1 VENKSP
7 LSQIKIVEAGEGI
20 SAAFGAKM
28 IADIGAEVV
37 KIEPPDGDLTRRR
50 GPYPSDV
57 PDPEKSGLF
66 IYLNANKRGVVA
78 DLTKPEG
85 QELLDKL
92 LANADI
98 LIHNVAPGQRA
109 AHGLST
115 TALLA
120 KYPKLVVTS
129 IARFGDTGPYADW
142 HGYEL
147 TSSHAGGWACLSPGA
162 SPYPEQ
168 PPLKCFGSQCEFQG
182 GIHAATVSLAA
193 YLHRLKTGKGQ
204 AIDVSEQECIA
215 AMLENSFMHWTYAHR
230 QASRLGR
237 RILGP
242 WFITDCA
249 DGKIFALSVEE
260 NQWKALV
267 ELMGNPEWTQ
277 DDLFK
282 DRITRG
288 DNMDALI
295 ALSAEWFAQ
304 WKVQD
309 LYREAQGRR
318 IPFAPVNTMSA
329 LYKSEHLAERKFFV
343 DLDQP
348 GVGTVRL
355 PGAPTKYGTTPWSVR
370 RPAPRLGQHED
381 EVYCGELGLT
391 AERLNQLRQARVA

>member
-7 LSQIKIVEAGEGI
+7 FSQIRIVEAGEGI

-28 IADIGAEVV
+28 IADLGAEVV

-50 GPYPSDV
+50 GPFPGDIEA
-57 PDPEKSGLF
+57 PEKSGLF

-78 DLTKPEG
+78 DLTRPEG
-85 QELLDKL
+85 RELLGKL

-98 LIHNVAPGQRA
+98 FIHNIAPSHRA
-109 AHGLST
+109 AHGVVS
-115 TALLA
+115 ADLLA
-120 KYPKLVVTS
+120 KYPKLIVTS
-129 IARFGDTGPYADW
+129 IARFGDTGPYAGW
-142 HGYEL
+142 HGYEM
-147 TSSHAGGWACLSPGA
+147 TSSHAGGWAFVSPGS

-182 GIHAATVSLAA
+182 GIHAATVTLAA
-193 YLHRLKTGKGQ
+193 YIHRLKTAKGQ
-204 AIDVSEQECIA
+204 AIDVSEQECIS

-230 QASRLGR
+230 QSSRLGR

-242 WFITDCA
+242 WFIIDCA
-249 DGKIFALSVEE
+249 DGKIFALAVEE
-260 NQWKALV
+260 SQWKALV
-267 ELMGNPEWTQ
+267 ELMGNPEWAQ

-282 DRITRG
+282 DRISRG
-288 DNMDALI
+288 ANMDALI

-309 LYREAQGRR
+309 LYREAQKRR

-329 LYKSEHLAERKFFV
+329 LYNSEHLAERKFFV

-348 GVGTVRL
+348 GVGPIRL
-355 PGAPTKYGTTPWSVR
+355 PGAPTKYGTTPWSLR
-370 RPAPRLGQHED
+370 RPAPRLGQHEE

-391 AERLNQLRQARVA
+391 PERLNQLRQARVA